1 MGTVK
6 TETKDREDSRA
17 GSAASLGDYVYE
29 SLRGRLRDGRLQPGD
44 RLNVVKLAE
53 ELGVSRT
60 PVQEAMNRLERDG
73 FLAFQPRR
81 GAIIIEL
88 EPGQAAELYVM
99 REMLHGKAARLA
111 AQHASEVEIRTLW
124 DLLNAQAQS
133 VKDIPEFI
141 RLNQLF
147 HDAIFQM
154 AHNRYLLQA
163 VNMFHSS
170 LALLRSTHY
179 FVPGR
184 PETAYSEHVAIF
196 EAIKRHDSDGA
207 EKAMLEHIQAS
218 EHLRR
223 NREFGV

>member
-6 TETKDREDSRA
+6 TKTKDQENNRA

-29 SLRGRLRDGRLQPGD
+29 SLRERLRDGRLQPGD
-44 RLNVVKLAE
+44 RLNVVRLAE

-60 PVQEAMNRLERDG
+60 PVQEAMSRLEREG
-73 FLAFQPRR
+73 FLDLQPGRR
-81 GAIIIEL
+81 AIITEL

-99 REMLHGKAARLA
+99 REILHGKAARLA

-124 DLLNAQAQS
+124 DLLDAQAQS
-133 VKDIPEFI
+133 INDVPEFI
-141 RLNQLF
+141 RLNQHF

-163 VNMFHSS
+163 VNIFHSS

-184 PETAYSEHVAIF
+184 PEASHSEHVTIV
-196 EAIKRHDSDGA
+196 EAIKRRDPDGA
-207 EKAMLEHIQAS
+207 EKAMLDHIRAS
-218 EHLRR
+218 ERLCR
-223 NREFGV
+223 NRQFGV